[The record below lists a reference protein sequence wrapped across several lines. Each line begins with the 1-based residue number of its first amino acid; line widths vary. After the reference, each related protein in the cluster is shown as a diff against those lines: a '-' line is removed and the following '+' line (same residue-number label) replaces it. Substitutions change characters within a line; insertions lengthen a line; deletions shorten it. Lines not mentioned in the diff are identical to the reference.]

1 MHMEKVYKQWKN
13 GKNIIVLEY
22 IRLDTY
28 FLSSYH
34 FCTVHHLQD
43 QTKKQKTI
51 PTESCF
57 EVLRY
62 IHMKAT

>member
-1 MHMEKVYKQWKN
+1 MKKWKKYNSSGIYKTRYLFPKFVSLLHGSSSTRSNQEK
-13 GKNIIVLEY
+13 
-22 IRLDTY
+22 
-28 FLSSYH
+28 
-34 FCTVHHLQD
+34 
-43 QTKKQKTI
+43 KTI